1 LLEGRRPIS
10 TLRVDPHDVRFIRRS
25 PHFVATRWAA
35 LSAHELARLM
45 KEGEALSDDD
55 AVQLALHE

>member
-1 LLEGRRPIS
+1 
-10 TLRVDPHDVRFIRRS
+10 VRFIRRS

-35 LSAHELARLM
+35 LLAQELARLM